1 MSMQSFLQIQ
11 AGGEDVPVEFGED
24 TTTNAQGNTDVSA
37 WLECSEF
44 EAALE
49 TVQSAATA
57 PARIGQRTWRPARF
71 VLRMGKSTPIL
82 FDACRANR
90 RIDLTLHFF
99 HRHHETA
106 EIEEHFRYS
115 IKQGRVASIRIVQP
129 NSLDANAPG
138 LPNQVELRI
147 LPRVSEVE
155 SVTGSTQMIDEWV
168 S

>member
-11 AGGEDVPVEFGED
+11 AGGEDLPVEFGED
-24 TTTNAQGNTDVSA
+24 TTTNAQGGTDVSA

-44 EAALE
+44 EVALE
-49 TVQSAATA
+49 TIQSAATA
-57 PARIGQRTWRPARF
+57 PARVGQRTWRPARF

-82 FDACRANR
+82 FDACRTNR

-99 HRHHETA
+99 RPHHETG

-115 IKQGRVASIRIVQP
+115 IKQGRVASVRIVQP
-129 NSLDANAPG
+129 SSLDATAAG
-138 LPNQVELRI
+138 LPNHVELRI
-147 LPRVSEVE
+147 LPRISEVE
-155 SVTGSTQMIDEWV
+155 SVTGSTMMIDEWM